1 MDNLEQTRK
10 LIREILSQYATH
22 CYLNGAIKNEIIF
35 DAETDRYLVMM
46 MGRENK
52 KRVHGCLIHVEIID
66 GKIWIQRDGTQ
77 DGIASLLAENGIPKD
92 KIVLGFKSPEMRQY
106 TEFAAA

>member
-1 MDNLEQTRK
+1 MDNLEHERQVISQILKEYAGHRYRNIPITNVTVFD
-10 LIREILSQYATH
+10 REA
-22 CYLNGAIKNEIIF
+22 
-35 DAETDRYLVMM
+35 DRYLVMM

-52 KRVHGCLIHVEIID
+52 KFVHGCLIHVEIID
-66 GKIWIQRDGTQ
+66 DKIWIQRDGTEY
-77 DGIASLLAENGIPKD
+77 GIANELVDAGIPKD

>member
-1 MDNLEQTRK
+1 MENLEQTRK
-10 LIREILSQYATH
+10 LIREILAEYTTH
-22 CYLNGAIKNEIIF
+22 RYFDGSVKNETIF
-35 DAETDRYLVMM
+35 DTETDRYVVIM

-52 KRVHGCLIHVEIID
+52 KRVHSCLIHVEIID

-77 DGIASLLAENGIPKD
+77 DGIATLLVENGIPKD

>member
-10 LIREILSQYATH
+10 LIREILTEYTTH
-22 CYLNGAIKNEIIF
+22 RYLGGGIQNETIF
-35 DAETDRYLVMM
+35 DTETDRYIVMM

-77 DGIASLLAENGIPKD
+77 DGIATLLVENGIPKD

>member
-10 LIREILSQYATH
+10 LIREILAEYTTH
-22 CYLNGAIKNEIIF
+22 RYLGGGIQNETIF

-46 MGRENK
+46 MGRDNK

-77 DGIASLLAENGIPKD
+77 DGIASLLVENGISKD